1 MNKFF
6 SFFRRYLI
14 AGLIFWLPLLV
25 TFIILRFI
33 ISMMDN
39 AVALLPHQ
47 YQPEQLFDLHI
58 PGLGVVF
65 ALIIVFTT
73 GLLLTNFLGQ
83 NLIKLWDIML
93 SRIPFVRSI
102 YSAVK
107 QMMDALLSTGGNSFK
122 KVLLIEFP
130 RPGMWSFAFQTHE
143 RPSLPVK
150 EELIAVFIPTTPNPT
165 AGFLV
170 MLPKKEVIELDM
182 SVEEALKTIVSLG
195 VIQSSPKIKDKN

>member
-107 QMMDALLSTGGNSFK
+107 QMMDALLSPSGNSFK

-182 SVEEALKTIVSLG
+182 SVEE
-195 VIQSSPKIKDKN
+195 D

>member
-107 QMMDALLSTGGNSFK
+107 QMMDALLSTSGNSFK